1 MSEIDTRYTQ
11 RKHHYVAGEWLKGQD
26 TWLELVNPYSEQVFG
41 YAPLGDSATVDKA
54 VDAAQSA
61 QADWAALQPLERAQW
76 LRRWL
81 EALLPKAE
89 LVAQLISREMGAPI
103 SFSRS
108 NQARSGF
115 AALQSYTEMAGRVQ
129 RLEQIA
135 NSVVLREAAGVAG
148 LISAWNYPFFLAI
161 GKVAPALLAGC
172 TVVLKP
178 SDATPLS
185 LYLLADAAQQ
195 IGLPPGVFN
204 LVHGTGTEVGEAISG
219 HMGIDVVSYTGS
231 ISIGKRVM
239 ERAAVNV
246 KRVALEL
253 GGKSAAIVLSNAD
266 LNKAVQKTVDD
277 CMKNAG
283 QTCIAITRLVLPRA
297 RMDEAAA
304 LAKHYVAEYRL
315 GDPGNEA
322 TTMGPLANARQFE
335 RVKAFI

>member
-1 MSEIDTRYTQ
+1 M
-11 RKHHYVAGEWLKGQD
+11 
-26 TWLELVNPYSEQVFG
+26 
-41 YAPLGDSATVDKA
+41 
-54 VDAAQSA
+54 
-61 QADWAALQPLERAQW
+61 
-76 LRRWL
+76 
-81 EALLPKAE
+81 
-89 LVAQLISREMGAPI
+89 
-103 SFSRS
+103 
-108 NQARSGF
+108 
-115 AALQSYTEMAGRVQ
+115 
-129 RLEQIA
+129 
-135 NSVVLREAAGVAG
+135 
-148 LISAWNYPFFLAI
+148 
-161 GKVAPALLAGC
+161 
-172 TVVLKP
+172 
-178 SDATPLS
+178 
-185 LYLLADAAQQ
+185 
-195 IGLPPGVFN
+195 
-204 LVHGTGTEVGEAISG
+204 HGTGTEVGEAISG